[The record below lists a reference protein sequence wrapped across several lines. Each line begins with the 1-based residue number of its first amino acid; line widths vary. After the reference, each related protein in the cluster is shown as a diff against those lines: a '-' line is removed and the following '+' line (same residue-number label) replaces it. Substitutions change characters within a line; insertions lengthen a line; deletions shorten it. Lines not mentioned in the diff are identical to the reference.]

1 MPGLI
6 EIIENRQIR
15 AQWSL
20 YGQDYCFASE
30 IKINKYDNKKI
41 NLMNGMTCTVDVN
54 IGQRRIIEYIL
65 EPVVE
70 ALEKSVKEK

>member
-1 MPGLI
+1 
-6 EIIENRQIR
+6 
-15 AQWSL
+15 
-20 YGQDYCFASE
+20 
-30 IKINKYDNKKI
+30 
-41 NLMNGMTCTVDVN
+41 MNGMTCTVDVN